1 MNHMIVVGTGQI
13 WKFSLKI
20 MLGFFFLIIVEPY
33 KAFAMG
39 SFEPA
44 LTTFLLSFLKTDNS
58 STDYDKNSENII
70 EWHEILSNI
79 NSEVLRAQVIIV
91 ERIISSR
98 YVQRYTQL
106 VHTSDSLETTHSGQL
121 VTE

>member
-1 MNHMIVVGTGQI
+1 
-13 WKFSLKI
+13 
-20 MLGFFFLIIVEPY
+20 MLGFFFLIVEPNE
-33 KAFAMG
+33 ALAMG

-58 STDYDKNSENII
+58 STYYDKNSENII
-70 EWHEILSNI
+70 ELHEILSNI
-79 NSEVLRAQVIIV
+79 NSEVLISQVVIV
-91 ERIISSR
+91 EGINSSR
-98 YVQRYTQL
+98 YVQRSTQQ